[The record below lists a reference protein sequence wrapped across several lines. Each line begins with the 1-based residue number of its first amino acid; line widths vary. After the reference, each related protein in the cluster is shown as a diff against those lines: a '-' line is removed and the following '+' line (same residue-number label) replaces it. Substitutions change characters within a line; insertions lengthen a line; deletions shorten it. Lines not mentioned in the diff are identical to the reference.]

1 MRYHH
6 LAAACLIAAST
17 LALTGCGSGGTSGN
31 GGGKALGLPAAVA
44 ATTAPSSTPTT
55 DDGCTTASWPQAI
68 PAGVVG
74 QSADAVTGGDLKC
87 YDVIAALAPDGHDVL
102 TGTDA
107 ANWTVSRV
115 SPAVGTS
122 VGASAPVTLYVTDPL
137 ATTSPSP
144 TPTPTPKPTTHRPAP
159 RPTTPTYKPKPKPR
173 PRPTAT
179 HHTEP
184 PVNDHDGATA
194 LCNDGTLSY
203 SAHHQGT
210 CSHHHGVA
218 VWYK

>member
-6 LAAACLIAAST
+6 FAAACLVTASALT
-17 LALTGCGSGGTSGN
+17 LAGCGSGGSGGN
-31 GGGKALGLPAAVA
+31 GDGKALGSPAAA
-44 ATTAPSSTPTT
+44 AVTTTPSSTPTT
-55 DDGCTTASWPQAI
+55 DDGCATASWPQAI

-74 QSADAVTGGDLKC
+74 QSADVVTGGDLRC

-102 TGTDA
+102 LGGDG
-107 ANWTVSRV
+107 ANWTVSRT

-122 VGASAPVTLYVTDPL
+122 VGVSAPVTLYVTDPL
-137 ATTSPSP
+137 ATTSP
-144 TPTPTPKPTTHRPAP
+144 TPTPTPKPTTHKPAP
-159 RPTTPTYKPKPKPR
+159 RPTTPAYKPKPK
-173 PRPTAT
+173 PTAT

-184 PVNDHDGATA
+184 PVNDHHGATA
-194 LCNDGTLSY
+194 LCKDGTLSY

-218 VWYK
+218 VWYN